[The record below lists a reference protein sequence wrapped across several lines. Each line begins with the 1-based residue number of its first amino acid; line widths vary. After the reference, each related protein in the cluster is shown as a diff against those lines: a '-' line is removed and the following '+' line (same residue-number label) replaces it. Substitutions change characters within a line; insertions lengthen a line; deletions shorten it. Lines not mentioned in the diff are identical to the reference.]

1 VGANRS
7 AGLRSDLSG
16 TAGIAVVAA
25 ADSVGALAA
34 IRSLGR
40 AGVRVIAVHQAPDA
54 LGFRSR
60 YAERWI
66 CPDPRDDEQGF
77 VDSLVALGERLGG
90 PVPIFPVADPHL
102 YAIARNFDRLR
113 DRFLLSFPEPERLE
127 RLRDKRFQVEL
138 AAQAGL
144 QVPRTVDTPDDDLVY
159 PVLVKS
165 SDSARFVDALGVKA
179 VRCDS
184 RSELDQ
190 AYARA
195 LPFNPHIQEWIPG
208 PDQDLYLAGAYL
220 NATGEVLGVV
230 TCRKVQQVP
239 PEVGTIRV
247 GEAFPSPEIADLA
260 VAFLREARCYGPSDV
275 EFKLDRRD
283 GRFKF
288 IEMNPRLVQWQGL
301 ASAAG
306 VDIALLAYHDL
317 IGASPPAAQQRSA
330 RTRWAITFLT
340 GSGHERPG
348 LGGSGPVFTKLPYT
362 DAVFAPG
369 DPWPA
374 VVQIGK
380 IVRGLGR
387 RFTRRP

>member
-1 VGANRS
+1 M
-7 AGLRSDLSG
+7 
-16 TAGIAVVAA
+16 A

-40 AGVRVIAVHQAPDA
+40 AGVRVIAVHQAARA

-66 CPDPRDDEQGF
+66 CPDPIGDEQGF
-77 VDSLVALGERLGG
+77 IDSLVALGERLGG

-102 YAIARNFDRLR
+102 YAIARNFDCLE
-113 DRFLLSFPEPERLE
+113 DRFLFAFPEPERLE
-127 RLRDKRFQVEL
+127 RLRDKPFQVEL
-138 AAQAGL
+138 AAKAGL
-144 QVPRTVDTPDDDLVY
+144 PVPRTVDRPNADLVY

-179 VRCDS
+179 LRCDS
-184 RSELDQ
+184 RSVLDE
-190 AYARA
+190 AFERAR
-195 LPFNPHIQEWIPG
+195 PFKPHIQEWIPG

-220 NATGEVLGVV
+220 NARGEVLGIA
-230 TCRKVQQVP
+230 TCRKLHQVP

-247 GEAFPSPEIADLA
+247 GEAFPAPEVAELA

-288 IEMNPRLVQWQGL
+288 IEVNPRLVQWQGL
-301 ASAAG
+301 AAAAG
-306 VDIALLAYHDL
+306 VDIALLAYRDL
-317 IGASPPAAQQRSA
+317 VGASPAAVQQRSE
-330 RTRWAITFLT
+330 RTRWAMTLLT

-348 LGGSGPVFTKLPYT
+348 LGGSGPVFTKLPYA

-369 DPWPA
+369 DPWPGL
-374 VVQIGK
+374 VQIGK
-380 IVRGLGR
+380 VAQGLGR
-387 RFTRRP
+387 RITCRY